1 MDNRTSTA
9 AAAAARA
16 RLLPLRQKLGFAVGG
31 LVDGTALHPL
41 NIFLLFYLTSV
52 AGMSPG
58 LAGAAIAAGLVVD
71 AIADPLIGSASD
83 HCRSRLGRRLPF
95 MLGSLPLIALSLTL
109 LFSLP
114 SSLGGAGLFA
124 WVAFL
129 SVTLR
134 VSVSLFLLPVTALG
148 AELTDDYRERST
160 LMTLRWFFFMSGGIV
175 GLLLGFGL
183 FFAGPE
189 GLMARSQYMPFAA
202 TLSVIIVGGGL
213 IACKTALT
221 TRGREHI
228 PVAEPHSLP
237 AFFRELAEC
246 LRNPSFRIVLATN
259 ILFFLGFGVNS
270 VLGIHAN
277 TLFWGLT
284 SGQMQVVTMALFF
297 GLFLGAPV
305 GGLLLSR
312 LEKRSVLVLGIS
324 GLLLCQSAP
333 VLLRLVG
340 LFPFAG
346 DTLATI
352 LAGFSLMMGMFMG
365 SAGISMNAMGPDV
378 ADEHD
383 VLFGT
388 RREGL
393 FAAGNAFANKAAS
406 AGGTLVAGLLL
417 GFIALPKQANGHP
430 GAGTVPESSLNLL
443 GLVYGPGA
451 ALFSLLAVLTILK
464 YRIDREAHAANI
476 AALSNRRRTAQTAA

>member
-1 MDNRTSTA
+1 MKIMASTIE
-9 AAAAARA
+9 AAAAR
-16 RLLPLRQKLGFAVGG
+16 RQRLPLRHKLGFAAGG

-52 AGMSPG
+52 AGMAPG

-71 AIADPLIGSASD
+71 AIADPLIGSTSD

-95 MLGSLPLIALSLTL
+95 MLGSLLPIALSLTL

-114 SSLGGAGLFA
+114 PALNGVGLFV

-129 SVTLR
+129 SVALR

-160 LMTLRWFFFMSGGIV
+160 LMTLRWFFFMSGGIA

-189 GLMARSQYMPFAA
+189 GLMARGQYMPFAI
-202 TLSVIIVGGGL
+202 TLSLIVVGGGL
-213 IACKTALT
+213 VACRTALA
-221 TRGREHI
+221 TRGREHS
-228 PVAEPHSLP
+228 PMVEAHSLA
-237 AFFRELAEC
+237 AFFTELAEC

-259 ILFFLGFGVNS
+259 VLFFIGFGVNS

-284 SGQMQVVTMALFF
+284 SGQTQAVTIALFF
-297 GLFLGAPV
+297 GLFLGAPF

-312 LEKRSVLVLGIS
+312 MEKRNVLALGIS
-324 GLLLCQSAP
+324 ALLLCQSAP
-333 VLLRLVG
+333 VLLRLAG
-340 LFPFAG
+340 FFPFEG
-346 DTLATI
+346 SMLATA
-352 LAGFSLMMGMFMG
+352 LTVFSLMMGMFMG
-365 SAGISMNAMGPDV
+365 SAGIAMNAMGPDV
-378 ADEHD
+378 ADQHE

-388 RREGL
+388 RRKGL

-417 GFIALPKQANGHP
+417 GFIALPKHADGKLS
-430 GAGTVPESSLNLL
+430 ASDVPEGSLHLL

-451 ALFSLLAVLTILK
+451 ALFSLAAVFIILK
-464 YRIDREAHAANI
+464 YRIDREAHARNI
-476 AALSNRRRTAQTAA
+476 AALNSRRLAAQTAA

>member
-1 MDNRTSTA
+1 MSNVADNVA
-9 AAAAARA
+9 AAQRA
-16 RLLPLRQKLGFAVGG
+16 HPLPLRYKLGFAASG

-52 AGMSPG
+52 VGMAPA

-95 MLGSLPLIALSLTL
+95 MLGSLVPIALSLAL

-114 SSLGGAGLFA
+114 PSLGGAGLFL

-129 SVTLR
+129 SVVLR

-160 LMTLRWFFFMSGGIV
+160 LMTLRWFFFMSGGIA

-189 GLMARSQYMPFAA
+189 DLMARGQYMPFAVA
-202 TLSVIIVGGGL
+202 LALIVIGGGL
-213 IACKTALT
+213 VACRTAFA
-221 TRGREHI
+221 TRGREHA
-228 PVAEPHSLP
+228 PTAEPHSAS
-237 AFFRELAEC
+237 AFIKELAEC
-246 LRNPSFRIVLATN
+246 LRNPAFRAVLATN
-259 ILFFLGFGVNS
+259 ILFFVGFGVNS

-277 TLFWGLT
+277 TLFWGLD
-284 SGQMQVVTMALFF
+284 GDQIRAVTMALFF
-297 GLFLGAPV
+297 GLFLGAPL

-312 LEKRSVLVLGIS
+312 MEKRSVLILGIS
-324 GLLLCQSAP
+324 VLLICQSAP
-333 VLLRLVG
+333 VLLRLAG
-340 LFPFAG
+340 FLPFEG
-346 DTLATI
+346 DDIANLLT
-352 LAGFSLMMGMFMG
+352 GFSLMAGMFTG
-365 SAGISMNAMGPDV
+365 CAGIAMNAIGPDV
-378 ADEHD
+378 ADQHD

-417 GFIALPKQANGHP
+417 GFIALPKQAGAP
-430 GAGTVPESSLNLL
+430 LGAGEAPEHSLTLL

-451 ALFSLLAVLTILK
+451 ALFSLMAVFAILK
-464 YRIDREAHAANI
+464 YRIDRKAHAGNI
-476 AALSNRRRTAQTAA
+476 AILNSRRLTAGTAA

>member
-1 MDNRTSTA
+1 MDSMAGQTEA
-9 AAAAARA
+9 ATARA
-16 RLLPLRQKLGFAVGG
+16 HRLPLRHKLGFAAGG

-52 AGMSPG
+52 AGMAPG
-58 LAGAAIAAGLVVD
+58 FAGAAIAAGLVVD
-71 AIADPLIGSASD
+71 AIADPLIGSISD

-95 MLGSLPLIALSLTL
+95 MLGSLLPIALSLIL

-114 SSLGGAGLFA
+114 SSLDGIALFA

-129 SVTLR
+129 SVALR

-160 LMTLRWFFFMSGGIV
+160 LMTLRWFFFMSGGMA
-175 GLLLGFGL
+175 GLFLGFGL

-189 GLMARSQYMPFAA
+189 GLTARGQYTPFAI
-202 TLSVIIVGGGL
+202 TLSLIIIGGGL
-213 IACKTALT
+213 VACRTALA
-221 TRGREHI
+221 TRGREH
-228 PVAEPHSLP
+228 PPTAEAHSVP

-259 ILFFLGFGVNS
+259 ILFFVGFGVNS

-277 TLFWGLT
+277 TLFWKLT
-284 SGQMQVVTMALFF
+284 GGQTQAVTMALFF
-297 GLFLGAPV
+297 GLFLGAPF

-312 LEKRSVLVLGIS
+312 LEKRTVLALGIS
-324 GLLLCQSAP
+324 VLLACQSSP
-333 VLLRLVG
+333 VLLRLAG
-340 LFPFAG
+340 LFPFEG
-346 DTLATI
+346 STLATA
-352 LAGFSLMMGMFMG
+352 LTLFALMMGVFMG
-365 SAGISMNAMGPDV
+365 AAGIAMNAMGPDV
-378 ADEHD
+378 ADQHD

-417 GFIALPKQANGHP
+417 GFIGLPKGGHLS
-430 GAGTVPESSLNLL
+430 AGDVPERSLYLL

-451 ALFSLLAVLTILK
+451 ALFSLLAVITILK
-464 YRIDREAHAANI
+464 YRIDREAHARNI
-476 AALSNRRRTAQTAA
+476 AVLNDRRLALDAAA